1 MVDNQQNILQR
12 VGSTKKNKIGPTPN
26 GQTTDAKN
34 CTTLGLTAP
43 GRFAVLTASST
54 RMFQNVLEC
63 CQLFLKEL

>member
-12 VGSTKKNKIGPTPN
+12 VGSIKKNKIGPTPN

-43 GRFAVLTASST
+43 GRFAVPTASSSG
-54 RMFQNVLEC
+54 MF
-63 CQLFLKEL
+63 

>member
-43 GRFAVLTASST
+43 GRFAVPTASSSG
-54 RMFQNVLEC
+54 MF
-63 CQLFLKEL
+63 